1 MMKPLVMFQ
10 RDSPIPDLT
19 NPNVKSWNLVLNT
32 IFVRK
37 HLTQPYTTTTS
48 VCSFVYANYKQT
60 RITDMEK
67 FKDSKREPLYSKDPE
82 LDLEVGLEFITP
94 RSLTLVI
101 DYFTIN
107 SDYYA
112 YLILIRRTVRNVLLA
127 SVFTLHRFKLLST
140 QWWDPFVCEIY
151 R

>member
-1 MMKPLVMFQ
+1 MMKPLVMSQ
-10 RDSPIPDLT
+10 RDSQIPDLT
-19 NPNVKSWNLVLNT
+19 NSNVKSWNLVLNT

-37 HLTQPYTTTTS
+37 RLTQPYLQRPVCVHLFTQIIIKHVLQIRKNSKTRRENPCTS
-48 VCSFVYANYKQT
+48 KT
-60 RITDMEK
+60 IRH
-67 FKDSKREPLYSKDPE
+67 PE
-82 LDLEVGLEFITP
+82 LDLEFITP

-112 YLILIRRTVRNVLLA
+112 YLILIRRTATNVLLA
-127 SVFTLHRFKLLST
+127 SVFTLHRFQLLSI
-140 QWWDPFVCEIY
+140 QWWDPFICEKY